1 MIKTDSYGDTI
12 WTKIYFNDNTN
23 SYGYS
28 VQETSDGGYII
39 CGIRFQQS
47 FVIKTDLYGDTIWT
61 KSYEM
66 GENSYLYSTKQTIDG
81 GYIFGGRTL
90 IGINPSTYK
99 SLLIKTNS
107 QGDTTWTRTYDGGI
121 YGDSPIGKSV
131 IQTEDGGY
139 MFYTGLLDTSLIKL
153 IKLIVREIQL
163 GLKCIKDMLVGTW
176 KLT

>member
-1 MIKTDSYGDTI
+1 MEKTFNRPRNSFGHSVQQTSDEGYIICGRTDVIDTLNITSDRSGIWLIKTNSFGDTI
-12 WTKIYFNDNTN
+12 WTKIYFDNNTN

-39 CGIRFQQS
+39 CGIRFQQG

-90 IGINPSTYK
+90 IVLIQV
-99 SLLIKTNS
+99 LIKV
-107 QGDTTWTRTYDGGI
+107 Y
-121 YGDSPIGKSV
+121 
-131 IQTEDGGY
+131 
-139 MFYTGLLDTSLIKL
+139 
-153 IKLIVREIQL
+153 
-163 GLKCIKDMLVGTW
+163 
-176 KLT
+176 